1 MPAFDYSAY
10 NSAGKLVSG
19 VISAD
24 SERQARRLLKEK
36 ELLPATLATVTEQ
49 HTNNSD
55 KSGNK
60 SGNRSSGRGRREARV
75 NNWDLSLLLQQQAIL
90 IQSGLPLEEALRM
103 TIEQAETDRQRR
115 MVESW
120 RSEITE
126 GRSFSEA
133 LRRSPYKIPESI
145 IAGVGVG
152 EESGHLHKVLMRLA
166 EDLESNAENRKTISR
181 AMIYPATLIATSII
195 VVSIMMVWVVPKIT
209 AIFLSSKRELPLVTR
224 IIVGLSEFTQAYGLF
239 VLALIVALVF
249 AFGRA
254 MQNPARKERWHEL
267 MLNMPG
273 MGRWIRMA
281 NISDWA
287 RSLGVLLTN
296 GVPALAALTISSAVV
311 SNLHLRRKF
320 EAVTEGMR
328 QGSSLQK
335 ALEDSQIGSG
345 FLIHMVGSGEASS
358 ELDKMLLRVSEY
370 YSVRLNNAVEV
381 FLKLVNP
388 ILIIFMGMIIL
399 SVVAAVMLPIMD
411 MNNMI

>member
-10 NSAGKLVSG
+10 NKTGKLSSG

-24 SERQARRLLKEK
+24 SERQARRLLKEQ
-36 ELLPATLATVTEQ
+36 ELLPSTLAEVGEKKTG
-49 HTNNSD
+49 
-55 KSGNK
+55 KS
-60 SGNRSSGRGRREARV
+60 SLGRREARV
-75 NNWDLSLLLQQQAIL
+75 NNFDLSLLLQQQAIL

-152 EESGHLHKVLMRLA
+152 EESGHLHRVLMRLA

-209 AIFLSSKRELPLVTR
+209 AIFMSSKRELPLVTR
-224 IIVGLSEFTQAYGLF
+224 VIVGLSEFTQAYGLF
-239 VLALIVALVF
+239 VLAAVVALAF
-249 AFGRA
+249 AFRQA
-254 MQNPARKERWHEL
+254 MKDPQRKEHWHAL

-287 RSLGVLLTN
+287 RSLGVLLNN
-296 GVPALAALTISSAVV
+296 GVPRPS
-311 SNLHLRRKF
+311 
-320 EAVTEGMR
+320 
-328 QGSSLQK
+328 
-335 ALEDSQIGSG
+335 
-345 FLIHMVGSGEASS
+345 
-358 ELDKMLLRVSEY
+358 
-370 YSVRLNNAVEV
+370 
-381 FLKLVNP
+381 
-388 ILIIFMGMIIL
+388 
-399 SVVAAVMLPIMD
+399 
-411 MNNMI
+411 

>member
-1 MPAFDYSAY
+1 
-10 NSAGKLVSG
+10 
-19 VISAD
+19 
-24 SERQARRLLKEK
+24 
-36 ELLPATLATVTEQ
+36 
-49 HTNNSD
+49 
-55 KSGNK
+55 
-60 SGNRSSGRGRREARV
+60 
-75 NNWDLSLLLQQQAIL
+75 
-90 IQSGLPLEEALRM
+90 
-103 TIEQAETDRQRR
+103 

-239 VLALIVALVF
+239 VLALIFALVF

-311 SNLHLRRKF
+311 
-320 EAVTEGMR
+320 
-328 QGSSLQK
+328 
-335 ALEDSQIGSG
+335 EDSQIGSG

>member
-49 HTNNSD
+49 HTNNSSD
-55 KSGNK
+55 KSGSK
-60 SGNRSSGRGRREARV
+60 SSGLGRREARV

-152 EESGHLHKVLMRLA
+152 EESGHLYKVLMRLA

-311 SNLHLRRKF
+311 SNLHLRRQF